1 MMNRNEPN
9 FNIYERERI
18 ILQCIQNN
26 PKSHHNALLKI
37 IVPEF
42 MAKTTFEKSKNS
54 LLNKGIIVAEIK
66 GNMKFYAS
74 NPNYEEQSQQ
84 HLEQNTNKTF
94 HDLKLKISKMDTD
107 YPRKDIDEK
116 ILIATTLFKSLLET
130 DNGLTILDSIKNP
143 KKTLYRD
150 EHLMIQQLLSRVFKI
165 IKNDVDYGLIF
176 PTIVSSARHIFQ
188 NILLITKIPSSY
200 LFGVILW

>member
-1 MMNRNEPN
+1 MINRSEPN

-18 ILQCIQNN
+18 VLQCIQNN
-26 PKSHHNALLKI
+26 PESHHNALVKI
-37 IVPEF
+37 IVPKF

-54 LLNKGIIVAEIK
+54 LLNKGIIVAESK

-94 HDLKLKISKMDTD
+94 HDLKLKISKLDTD

-130 DNGLTILDSIKNP
+130 DNGFTILDSIKNP

-176 PTIVSSARHIFQ
+176 PTIVSYCQA
-188 NILLITKIPSSY
+188 Y
-200 LFGVILW
+200 LPKHAPDT

>member
-26 PKSHHNALLKI
+26 PKSHHNALVKI

-54 LLNKGIIVAEIK
+54 LLNKGIIVAESK

-94 HDLKLKISKMDTD
+94 HDLKLKISKLDAD

-130 DNGLTILDSIKNP
+130 DNGFTILDSIKNP

-176 PTIVSSARHIFQ
+176 PTIVSYCQA
-188 NILLITKIPSSY
+188 Y
-200 LFGVILW
+200 LPKYTPDN